1 MSPDIDHQPDTPMAT
16 LGPQIAG
23 AAILLF
29 LGFAAMSRV
38 GCNNH
43 HTPPGHAGYVRST
56 PMVGAGKYVDT
67 QTGPTST
74 GWVWRQKLVNVDIR
88 SRTFTEELSTTVKGG
103 LRVQLRAHVRI
114 RPNPDAIKVL
124 VEELGGTD
132 WYTTNVHD
140 QFKSAVL
147 SKVQVMA
154 PFEIKR
160 EMRNI
165 GDAVLLDLEKRY
177 GENGPLIFESVDI
190 GDIIYPKQLVDAV
203 VRVRVTVEDQER
215 AKYRA
220 AIASEEIRIGQAE
233 AEGDAKAQEVIRK
246 TLDSMYLQFDAIRA
260 LEDLADSKNT
270 NFLIMPLSSD
280 GSSPV
285 ILNMGK

>member
-1 MSPDIDHQPDTPMAT
+1 MSPDIESDNNMPMAT

-23 AAILLF
+23 GAILLF
-29 LGFAAMSRV
+29 LAFAATSRA
-38 GCNNH
+38 GCANH
-43 HTPPGHAGYVRST
+43 HTPAGHSGYIRST
-56 PMVGAGKYVDT
+56 PMVGAGEYVGT

-74 GWVWRQKLVNVDIR
+74 GWVWRQKLVNIDVR

-103 LRVQLRAHVRI
+103 LRVELRAHARM
-114 RPNPDAIKVL
+114 RPNPDAIKLL
-124 VEELGGTD
+124 VEELGGGD

-140 QFKSAVL
+140 QFKAAVL
-147 SKVQVMA
+147 SKIQVMA

-165 GDAVLLDLEKRY
+165 GDAVLLDLKQRY
-177 GENGPLIFESVDI
+177 GKDGPLIFESVDI
-190 GDIIYPKQLVDAV
+190 GDIKYPKQLVDAV

-220 AIASEEIRIGQAE
+220 AIASEGIRIGQAE

-246 TLDSMYLQFDAIRA
+246 TLDPMYLQFDAVRA

-270 NFLIMPLSSD
+270 NFLIMPQGDS
-280 GSSPV
+280 GSSP
-285 ILNMGK
+285 IIMNMGK